1 MSMISMIRH
10 LRVCVVLLLLGAILN
25 PSFVTAQNAPSGTPS
40 QQPVAL
46 SQSVADLSLDKL
58 RLKRSELETS
68 QNLDKAAK
76 DSALHMLDQAIGFG
90 EAGHEFIRLS
100 QALSGQI
107 KSAPQRITMIQ
118 SELAKPFQP
127 PQAVKNMAAK
137 KNALELVQ
145 RIQKEQ
151 AQLAAAKDL
160 QAGWNDQLK
169 KQKDLLEHLP
179 KDIADAKARLRT
191 VNEELQNQPAA
202 GEPGL
207 VTESR
212 RLMLRTEQFKLKAE
226 IKVFEQQLNSHE
238 LLVSLSRAER
248 DLADREIAERE
259 ELIKAWQAEAA
270 AKIQE
275 EAAQEK
281 QAAEEAR
288 DKAPELAQALKDQ
301 YDINIA
307 LSVEL
312 EELSHQVTAV
322 TKNLDQVSSRLQE
335 IEEDFAL
342 ATDRVKT
349 LVLTETVGLALRRQ
363 RQLLPK
369 ADKYRHGS
377 SERKFKMSEIREIQY
392 RLERQRRELTDTES
406 ETDKIIDSLVYLT
419 PEQAETQRSG
429 VRNLLA
435 DRRTL
440 LEKLQTGYNQYFKGL
455 QNLEFAEQQ
464 LVARAEEY
472 TEFLDAHLVW
482 IRSSS
487 IINLTDLK
495 NSIEVLQTLVNPT
508 TWRLT
513 AEDAL
518 DSFSAKTGLWILGL
532 LISAVLLLGRRWA
545 KRKISK
551 TAETIKQHRK
561 DSFVLTLWTLAL
573 TCYLAIGLPFLMLF
587 VAWQLLQ
594 LPGPHDFTHALA
606 TGLAPAAII
615 LAVIWFFYN
624 VCRRDGLAHS
634 HFNWAQ
640 SARQSLRRNLTWV
653 LPVAPLMAFL
663 VSAMAAANEIEFG
676 DSTAKLALIILMIA
690 SSVFLGWTLRFS
702 GGIVS
707 MVRKKHPT
715 GWLVRLRYIWWPAA
729 VGLPI
734 FVAVLTASGYFL
746 SALELQNLIRSTMLL
761 MMVLIVLNSLAL
773 RWLTLA
779 RRRFVRRE
787 ARRKAEENREE
798 NLRKQ
803 AEKGTAV
810 SDETGP
816 GILHPEPE
824 IGLAEIDGQTKSLLR
839 TVMFFLV
846 TIGLWAIWEP
856 VFPAFGILQNIS
868 LWSYSSVVDGAAT
881 QIPISLAS
889 LVMAVVV
896 VAITI
901 VASRNLP
908 GLLEITI
915 LNRLPMDAGARYA
928 FTTLCRYA
936 ITAVGFLL
944 AFNTIGF
951 RWSSVQWLVA
961 ALGVGLGFGLQEIV
975 ANFICGLIVLFE
987 RPFRVGDTV
996 TVGEVSGTVSRIRI
1010 RATSILD
1017 WDRKELI
1024 VPNKEFITGKLVN
1037 WSLSDPISRFII
1049 KVGIAYGSDV
1059 ELAEKMLL
1067 EVINENP
1074 MVLKE
1079 PKPSVYFLGFGDNSL
1094 DFQLRI
1100 YIGSIDHWMPT
1111 RHELHKAIDR
1121 KFREAGIVIAFPQRD
1136 VHFDTDQPLKIQ
1148 VVPDKADT
1156 TPEDPEPE
1164 PEPAA

>member
-1 MSMISMIRH
+1 MAV
-10 LRVCVVLLLLGAILN
+10 LVLLGTISN
-25 PSFVTAQNAPSGTPS
+25 PSSVTGQDAPSATTS
-40 QQPVAL
+40 RLRAVAA
-46 SQSVADLSLDKL
+46 QSAASLSLDEL
-58 RLKRSELETS
+58 RLKRAEVEAS
-68 QNLDKAAK
+68 QSLDAASK
-76 DSALHMLDQAIGFG
+76 DRAIKLLDQAIGFA
-90 EAGHEFIRLS
+90 EARDEFNRLS

-107 KSAPQRITMIQ
+107 KSAPQRIKTIQ
-118 SELAKPFQP
+118 SELAKPFLP
-127 PQAVKNMAAK
+127 PQAVKTMAAK
-137 KNALELVQ
+137 KNALGLNQ
-145 RIQKEQ
+145 RLQKEQ

-160 QAGWNDQLK
+160 QAAWNDQVK

-191 VNEELQNQPAA
+191 VNEELQAA
-202 GEPGL
+202 GDPGL

-212 RLMLRTEQFKLKAE
+212 SLMLRTEQFKLKAE

-248 DLADREIAERE
+248 DLAEREIAERE
-259 ELIKAWQAEAA
+259 ELIKAWQAEATA
-270 AKIQE
+270 RIQE
-275 EAAQEK
+275 EAAEEK

-307 LSVEL
+307 LSVDL

-342 ATDRVKT
+342 ATARVET

-369 ADKYRHGS
+369 ADKYRHDS
-377 SERKFKMSEIREIQY
+377 SQRKFKMSEIREIQY

-435 DRRTL
+435 DRRKL
-440 LEKLQTGYNQYFKGL
+440 LEKLQTGYNQYFKSL

-472 TEFLDAHLVW
+472 AKFLDAHLVW

-495 NSIEVLQTLVNPT
+495 NSIEVLQALVNPAN
-508 TWRLT
+508 WRLT

-545 KRKISK
+545 KRKISR
-551 TAETIKQHRK
+551 TAETIQQHRK
-561 DSFVLTLWTLAL
+561 DSFVLTLWTLSL

-606 TGLAPAAII
+606 TGLAPAAIM

-624 VCRRDGLAHS
+624 VCRRDGLAHI

-640 SARQSLRRNLTWV
+640 SARQSLRRNLTWI

-676 DSTAKLALIILMIA
+676 DSTAKLALIVLMIA
-690 SSVFLGWTLRFS
+690 SSVFLGWALRFS

-707 MVRKKHPT
+707 MVRKKYPT
-715 GWLVRLRYIWWPAA
+715 GWLVRLRYIWWPAT

-746 SALELQNLIRSTMLL
+746 SALELQDLIRSTMLL

-779 RRRFVRRE
+779 RRRFARHE
-787 ARRKAEENREE
+787 TRRKAEEKREE

-846 TIGLWAIWEP
+846 ALGLWAIWEP
-856 VFPAFGILQNIS
+856 VFPALGILQDVH
-868 LWSYSSVVDGAAT
+868 LWSYSEVVDGVTTA
-881 QIPISLAS
+881 IPISLAN

-896 VAITI
+896 VVIMI
-901 VASRNLP
+901 IASRNLP

-928 FTTLCRYA
+928 FTTLCRYT
-936 ITAVGFLL
+936 ITAIGIIL

-975 ANFICGLIVLFE
+975 ANFICGLIILFE
-987 RPFRVGDTV
+987 RPFKPGDTV
-996 TVGEVSGTVSRIRI
+996 TIGDISGTVLRRRGL
-1010 RATSILD
+1010 RATTILD
-1017 WDRKELI
+1017 WDRKELV
-1024 VPNKEFITGKLVN
+1024 VPNKSFITGNLIN
-1037 WSLSDPISRFII
+1037 WSLSDPMLRFVT
-1049 KVGIAYGSDV
+1049 KVGIAYGSDI
-1059 ELAEKMLL
+1059 ELAEKILL
-1067 EVINENP
+1067 RVLNENP
-1074 MVLKE
+1074 MVVND
-1079 PKPSVYFLGFGDNSL
+1079 PQPSAYFLGFGDNSL
-1094 DFQLRI
+1094 NFELRSFI
-1100 YIGSIDHWMPT
+1100 DTIDHMLPAK
-1111 RHELHKAIDR
+1111 HELHKAIDR
-1121 KFREAGIVIAFPQRD
+1121 EFRKAGIVIAFPQRD
-1136 VHFDTDQPLKIQ
+1136 VHFDTDQPLKVQ
-1148 VVPDKADT
+1148 MVPDKAEP
-1156 TPEDPEPE
+1156 TPDDSEPE
-1164 PEPAA
+1164 PESAG